1 MQITM
6 SMSQQVCVD
15 KIDFN
20 EQLLRDSLKTL
31 IVYSEKEGEN
41 GNEVFAEQVRS
52 FLLFFIIK

>member
-20 EQLLRDSLKTL
+20 EELLRDSLKTL
-31 IVYSEKEGEN
+31 IVYSEKEAEN
-41 GNEVFAEQVRS
+41 GNEIFAEQVIC
-52 FLLFFIIK
+52 FFITFLRE